1 MATNLQ
7 FIKSASATSVSFLQI
22 TDCFNANY
30 DVYQVH
36 IDSDNSNNADL
47 YTRVINDS
55 GTVISSGSKYDF
67 ASHELNASGSFGEYR
82 NTGANQFEGIGFT
95 STTGNSTVAYFY
107 NPHNSSSYTFS
118 MSESSSMYTTTLRGG
133 KSIGVYKNA
142 DTITGLEIRDNGT
155 DFAYIN
161 VSVYGVKW
169 YGR

>member
-161 VSVYGVKW
+161 VSVYGVK
-169 YGR
+169 